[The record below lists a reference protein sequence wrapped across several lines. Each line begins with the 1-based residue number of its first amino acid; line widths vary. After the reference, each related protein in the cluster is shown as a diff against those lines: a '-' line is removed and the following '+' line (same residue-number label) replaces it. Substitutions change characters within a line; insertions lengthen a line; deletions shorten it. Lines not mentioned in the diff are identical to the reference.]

1 MPITLNGSGTVSGI
15 SAGGLPDGII
25 QSADLAS
32 GVGGKILQV
41 QSTVK
46 SDGFSATV
54 GGAATTNVITGLT
67 VTITPAST
75 NSKILLMANISG
87 VASGSAW
94 HYWSVTR
101 GGSKISGATGDQWGS
116 NRHRDTISGYP
127 FNSPDI
133 MNNFYLHYL
142 DSPSSTSAQTY
153 GIVYTNGSNSN
164 KTIYINQG
172 TASDVTDRGSVIS
185 VLTAVEVAA

>member
-1 MPITLNGSGTVSGI
+1 
-15 SAGGLPDGII
+15 
-25 QSADLAS
+25 
-32 GVGGKILQV
+32 
-41 QSTVK
+41 
-46 SDGFSATV
+46 
-54 GGAATTNVITGLT
+54 
-67 VTITPAST
+67 
-75 NSKILLMANISG
+75 
-87 VASGSAW
+87 
-94 HYWSVTR
+94 
-101 GGSKISGATGDQWGS
+101 
-116 NRHRDTISGYP
+116 
-127 FNSPDI
+127 